1 MKSLTLKHVV
11 VALAGAILAA
21 AAFADDKDTY
31 ELNRATEDLS
41 VFHRLARDGALYRE
55 DVQAGVDFAPRFD
68 AADANRDGKVTAEE
82 MDQYVERTY
91 GVKAMS
97 SAGSSRR
104 R

>member
-1 MKSLTLKHVV
+1 MKPVTLKHVILLLAGI
-11 VALAGAILAA
+11 ALAP

-31 ELNRATEDLS
+31 ELNRATEDLA
-41 VFHRLARDGALYRE
+41 VFQRLARDGALHRE

-82 MDQYVERTY
+82 MDRYVERTY

-97 SAGSSRR
+97 SAGASRR